1 MEYKKGKREDWK
13 ESQISAIT
21 KARQYFKEEKL
32 KIYKP
37 QRTVYFGLVLHMK
50 VWVGFFSS
58 QRVLLCLLVT
68 SLLEYLKKLPIV

>member
-1 MEYKKGKREDWK
+1 MEKFERKGNMEYKKGKREDWK

-37 QRTVYFGLVLHMK
+37 
-50 VWVGFFSS
+50 
-58 QRVLLCLLVT
+58 
-68 SLLEYLKKLPIV
+68 